1 MTDTTREDATLFP
14 ASAGDRL
21 RAARE
26 KQKLAIGDIAQRTRI
41 PIRHLEAIEQANYD
55 ELPSPT
61 YAIGFAKAYARAVDA
76 DEVEI
81 GRLVRTE
88 AGAARRPT
96 AESMPYEPA
105 DPARLP
111 PAGLAIVGV
120 LVALVLVIG
129 AALWLGTDWFRGTTA
144 PQEAA
149 TAPAPA
155 AAASPAPPPTPQVEQ
170 VTLTA
175 TDAVW
180 LRVYDADNTPLVQ
193 KTMQPGER
201 DQVPLDAKNP
211 MINVGRPDKLEVR
224 LGDALL
230 PPLGDGSRP
239 LKDIG
244 VGAAAV
250 KARQQPA
257 GNAPSAANTAAPIAA
272 P

>member
-1 MTDTTREDATLFP
+1 MTDTPREDSTLFP

-21 RAARE
+21 REARE
-26 KQKLAIGDIAQRTRI
+26 KQKLSIADIAQRTRV
-41 PIRHLEAIEQANYD
+41 PIRHLEAIEQGDYD

-81 GRLVRTE
+81 GGLVRTE
-88 AGAARRPT
+88 AGVPRRPT
-96 AESMPYEPA
+96 LESLPYEPA

-111 PAGLAIVGV
+111 PAGIAILGV
-120 LVALVLVIG
+120 LIALVLVIG
-129 AALWLGTDWFRGTTA
+129 AGIWLGTDLFRGGA
-144 PQEAA
+144 GPA
-149 TAPAPA
+149 APA
-155 AAASPAPPPTPQVEQ
+155 ASPTPVAAAPATPPPAPRVEQ

-180 LRVYDADNTPLVQ
+180 LRVYDADNNTLFQ
-193 KTMQPGER
+193 KTMQAGER
-201 DQVPLDAKNP
+201 YQVPLDARNP

-224 LGDALL
+224 LGDTLQ
-230 PPLGDGSRP
+230 PPLGDGSRA

-250 KARQQPA
+250 KARQQ
-257 GNAPSAANTAAPIAA
+257 TAAENTPSTPRA
-272 P
+272 PAP